1 MVEILESRQI
11 VGWCMSGRMLPAD
24 GCRVRPPTTPADV
37 GLLPPRNPVIEDR
50 TMDYYH
56 SFADLSFI
64 IYEAI
69 KLDLT

>member
-24 GCRVRPPTTPADV
+24 GCRVRPDV
-37 GLLPPRNPVIEDR
+37 GLLPPTNQVIEDR
-50 TMDYYH
+50 TMDYYY

>member
-1 MVEILESRQI
+1 
-11 VGWCMSGRMLPAD
+11 MSGRMLPAD
-24 GCRVRPPTTPADV
+24 GCRVRPDV
-37 GLLPPRNPVIEDR
+37 GLLPPTNQVIEDR